1 MAFDTVIAVQDFFED
16 DGQSKL
22 QVVFDGSGTVE
33 VARGVQAT
41 LRPKVWRTSRGE
53 WRSLLDQ
60 ASVRY
65 EFQKGSNWRI
75 EAGRFASPMGL
86 GLTENRPNLNAGVV
100 WYYRPYYMP
109 LPSLG
114 VGAPRV
120 SLISTVYPDG
130 VQVATST
137 GRWDAR
143 AALLDR
149 APVLFWSP
157 QPGTP
162 PRSNVMAGGGVTPR
176 QGLRFGASAGA
187 GGLPST
193 LAGGPD
199 WQYDM
204 VTVEAEFAFAATKVS
219 GEWIRDEFHA
229 PTATHVAHGWT
240 VQGRQTITPRIFAH
254 SRMSTVDS
262 PAAAGRTFVRREYWS
277 VDSTAGYLVNP
288 EITVRVG
295 HAALKTFTRT
305 DVDHQIGASLVW
317 SRRWW

>member
-1 MAFDTVIAVQDFFED
+1 MRARRISYGACLALLWAVPALTQEPGGLGSRAAALDTVVGIQDFFED

-22 QVVFDGSGTVE
+22 QVVFDVSGTVE

-53 WRSLLDQ
+53 WRRLLDQ

-65 EFQKGSNWRI
+65 EFQKHSNWRI

-114 VGAPRV
+114 TGAPRV

-143 AALLDR
+143 AALMDR

-157 QPGTP
+157 QPDTP
-162 PRSNVMAGGGVTPR
+162 RKANLMAGGGITPR
-176 QGLRFGASAGA
+176 Q
-187 GGLPST
+187 
-193 LAGGPD
+193 
-199 WQYDM
+199 
-204 VTVEAEFAFAATKVS
+204 
-219 GEWIRDEFHA
+219 
-229 PTATHVAHGWT
+229 
-240 VQGRQTITPRIFAH
+240 
-254 SRMSTVDS
+254 
-262 PAAAGRTFVRREYWS
+262 
-277 VDSTAGYLVNP
+277 
-288 EITVRVG
+288 
-295 HAALKTFTRT
+295 
-305 DVDHQIGASLVW
+305 
-317 SRRWW
+317 